1 VCAPYYVEHVIS
13 VAGNIEYID
22 GTLLHIRKRIS
33 HWLYV
38 RVKVKTTVVRESR
51 VRAVLRRARD

>member
-22 GTLLHIRKRIS
+22 GTLLHIRTIPAIGGS
-33 HWLYV
+33 PEYLPMW
-38 RVKVKTTVVRESR
+38 
-51 VRAVLRRARD
+51 A

>member
-22 GTLLHIRKRIS
+22 GTLLHVRKRIS

-38 RVKVKTTVVRESR
+38 RVKVKASERIAGARRTT
-51 VRAVLRRARD
+51 